1 MGPAVYVLG
10 SLTTLA
16 CALLLLRGYGRTR
29 KRLLLWSGLCFV
41 GLTGSN
47 VLRFVDLVIF
57 PDVDLYVWRL
67 LAAAIAM
74 ILLLYGLTWDS
85 D

>member
-1 MGPAVYVLG
+1 MGPAVYILG

-16 CALLLLRGYGRTR
+16 CALLLLRGYGQSR

-47 VLRFVDLVIF
+47 ILRFVDLVVL

-67 LAAAIAM
+67 LMTAAALM
-74 ILLLYGLTWDS
+74 LLLYGLIWDS